1 MMLINPTNEAAC
13 TVIKFNKFAIF
24 ISHLAA
30 EIGNRPEMIVSLCI
44 AVAYHLTYAAA
55 RFR

>member
-1 MMLINPTNEAAC
+1 MLINPTNEAAC